1 MNFFTESQKETKK
14 VFLINGSVMKT
25 LNVLSQLILHSVCQ
39 DDAQNVQK
47 QPEIIFFSVDF
58 LVVIVY
64 RYLLFVDMQKV

>member
-1 MNFFTESQKETKK
+1 
-14 VFLINGSVMKT
+14 MKT

-47 QPEIIFFSVDF
+47 HPETIFFSVDF

>member
-25 LNVLSQLILHSVCQ
+25 LNVLSQLILDSVCQ

-47 QPEIIFFSVDF
+47 QPETIFFSVDF

>member
-39 DDAQNVQK
+39 DDAQNVRK
-47 QPEIIFFSVDF
+47 QPETIFFGVDF

>member
-1 MNFFTESQKETKK
+1 
-14 VFLINGSVMKT
+14 MKM

-47 QPEIIFFSVDF
+47 QPETIFFSVDF